1 MISVETLVMLAK
13 ESAGQDLIDWKELA
27 IDKDAAYRLV
37 ALSVIEMQSQLDH
50 EVVLATMTNLI
61 VENMVLNIKLLRMTS
76 DEK

>member
-1 MISVETLVMLAK
+1 MIDVETLVEIAK
-13 ESAGQDLIDWKELA
+13 EVEGKDHIDWKNLA

-37 ALSVIEMQSQLDH
+37 ALSVIEMQSQLDY

-76 DEK
+76 SEE